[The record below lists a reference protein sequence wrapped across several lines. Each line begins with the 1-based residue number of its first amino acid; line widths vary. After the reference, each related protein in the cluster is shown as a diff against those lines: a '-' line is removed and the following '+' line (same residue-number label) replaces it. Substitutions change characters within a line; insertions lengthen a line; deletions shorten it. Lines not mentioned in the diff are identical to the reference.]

1 MRNQT
6 KEQMT
11 ETWSLFTNNDLL
23 VAIIGFVGVT
33 SAIVVMVSAATKTTN
48 RELNLKSQVTDN
60 EEV

>member
-1 MRNQT
+1 
-6 KEQMT
+6 MT

-48 RELNLKSQVTDN
+48 RELNLKSQINDN
-60 EEV
+60 EEI